1 MKTFQLGKSSL
12 QPSVLAYGCW
22 RLAGAADPEH
32 VTPDRRTA
40 GRAAVIAA
48 YEAGYTLFDHADI
61 YCRGEAET
69 IFGEVLREVSGMR
82 GRILI
87 ASKCGIRPAGDP
99 DAHAPYRYDFSA
111 GHIVTSCEHSLRRL
125 GVEVLDLYMLHR
137 PDFLCEPAEV
147 AAAFGKLK
155 DSGKVREFGVS
166 NFRPSQWL
174 MLQQACPMPL
184 VVNQIQASLLHL
196 DPFLDGTLDQCLASH
211 VVPLAWSPLA
221 AGTLAGRIGVA
232 MNDPQHARKAKLDDV
247 LGVLS
252 RERGV
257 SRSALAL
264 AWLRRHP
271 SGILPIVGSTNP
283 DRIREAT
290 PAAELELTREEW
302 YRLME
307 AAHGQRLP

>member
-1 MKTFQLGKSSL
+1 MKTTQLGKSSL
-12 QPSVLAYGCW
+12 QVSVLGYGCW
-22 RLAGAADPEH
+22 RLASTNDPEH
-32 VTPDRRTA
+32 VTPERRAT

-82 GRILI
+82 DRILI
-87 ASKCGIRPAGDP
+87 ATKCGIRAAGDP
-99 DAHAPYRYDFSA
+99 DASAPYRYDFSA
-111 GHIVTSCEHSLRRL
+111 DHIVASCEQSLRRL
-125 GVEVLDLYMLHR
+125 GIEVIDLYLLHR
-137 PDFLCEPAEV
+137 PDFLGDPAEV
-147 AAAFGKLK
+147 ATAFGKLK
-155 DSGKVREFGVS
+155 QAGKAREFGVS

-184 VVNQIQASLLHL
+184 VANQIQASLLHIE
-196 DPFLDGTLDQCLASH
+196 PFLDGTLDQCLANH
-211 VVPLAWSPLA
+211 VVPMAWSPLA
-221 AGTLAGRIGVA
+221 AGTLGGRIGVA

-252 RERGV
+252 RERNV
-257 SRSALAL
+257 SRAALAL

-283 DRIREAT
+283 ERIREAAQ
-290 PAAELELTREEW
+290 AADLELTREEW

-307 AAHGQRLP
+307 AAFGQRLP